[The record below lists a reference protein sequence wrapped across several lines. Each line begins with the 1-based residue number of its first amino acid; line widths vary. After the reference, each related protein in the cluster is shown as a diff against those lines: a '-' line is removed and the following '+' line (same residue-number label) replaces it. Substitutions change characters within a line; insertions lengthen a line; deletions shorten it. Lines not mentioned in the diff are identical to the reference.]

1 MEHILQFG
9 ISIDDE
15 RIKSSV
21 EDAAVKQLAQDLRE
35 QIFVTNRWN
44 DNINGLNTLTEDIVK
59 GVFAEHKDEIIRMAA
74 ELVAESMK
82 RTKKYKEAVSQI
94 KITEDKL

>member
-15 RIKSSV
+15 SIKRNV

-35 QIFVTNRWN
+35 QIFITNRWN
-44 DNINGLNTLTEDIVK
+44 GNINGLNTLTEDIVK
-59 GVFAEHKDEIIRMAA
+59 DVFAEHKDKIIRLAA
-74 ELVAESMK
+74 EMVADSMK
-82 RTKKYKEAVSQI
+82 RSKAYKE
-94 KITEDKL
+94 KLKEITNE

>member
-9 ISIDDE
+9 VTIDDE
-15 RIKSSV
+15 TIKKRV

-44 DNINGLNTLTEDIVK
+44 GNINGLNTLTEDIVK
-59 GVFAEHKDEIIRMAA
+59 DVFAEHKDEIIRLAA
-74 ELVAESMK
+74 ELVADSMK
-82 RTKKYKEAVSQI
+82 HSKVYREKLKELAD
-94 KITEDKL
+94 E

>member
-35 QIFVTNRWN
+35 QIFDTNRWN
-44 DNINGLNTLTEDIVK
+44 GNINGLNTLTEEIVK
-59 GVFAEHKDEIIRMAA
+59 DVFAEHKDEIIRLAA
-74 ELVAESMK
+74 EMVADSMK
-82 RTKKYKEAVSQI
+82 RSKIYKE
-94 KITEDKL
+94 KLREITNE

>member
-1 MEHILQFG
+1 MEHIIQFG
-9 ISIDDE
+9 ITIEDE
-15 RIKSSV
+15 RIRSSV
-21 EDAAVKQLAQDLRE
+21 ESAAVKELAEDLKA
-35 QIFVTNRWN
+35 QIFSINRWTG
-44 DNINGLNTLTEDIVK
+44 DINGFNAVVEDIVRNM
-59 GVFAEHKDEIIRMAA
+59 FSEHKDEIIRMAA

>member
-35 QIFVTNRWN
+35 QILVTNHWTG
-44 DNINGLNTLTEDIVK
+44 DISGLNATTEEIVK
-59 GVFAEHKDEIIRMAA
+59 NVFAEYKDEIIRMAA
-74 ELVAESMK
+74 EMVADSMK
-82 RTKKYKEAVSQI
+82 RSKIYKE
-94 KITEDKL
+94 KLREITNE